1 MKFLK
6 VLLICFIIVTAL
18 IVGNISLSNNND
30 TASLPIDKDFQL
42 KINSE
47 DNSIIITA
55 GNVGVGS
62 SGFYRGLDKVANKT
76 GLAGNIEN
84 IDLYWT
90 RVVGYIIKI
99 ALSFLSLIFV
109 VNMVTS
115 GYLWLTAGGNSEQI
129 TKARKRIIN
138 SVIGMA
144 IVLGVWSITDFLLLK
159 LACIIEFGGPSCS

>member
-1 MKFLK
+1 
-6 VLLICFIIVTAL
+6 
-18 IVGNISLSNNND
+18 
-30 TASLPIDKDFQL
+30 
-42 KINSE
+42 
-47 DNSIIITA
+47 
-55 GNVGVGS
+55 
-62 SGFYRGLDKVANKT
+62 
-76 GLAGNIEN
+76 
-84 IDLYWT
+84 
-90 RVVGYIIKI
+90 
-99 ALSFLSLIFV
+99 LSFLSLIFV